1 MEIINFLKIN
11 SKNLALKFIVFS
23 FPLALVSG
31 PLIPDLI
38 ISLSSLFFLIFFYK
52 EFFNLIKKNLFI
64 KIFFL
69 FFLYLVINSFFSDF
83 ILVSIKSSLT
93 YIRFV
98 IFVCVIYYLYN
109 RYPDIKY
116 IFFLGLLFTFII
128 LCIDANIQYLTGR
141 NVFGFEPQKVPLRIS
156 GMFKDEL
163 ILGSF
168 LSRLFPLLVGL
179 FVLFFHKKKYFLLN
193 LFFLTLLVTFTIIIS
208 AERTATALHLISILL
223 LIFFLDIKKKFKF
236 FIFISLLIVS
246 AIFINSNVHVKHRV
260 INETLLNS
268 DKAKYVFSKVHH
280 AHYLTA
286 INIFLEKPLLG
297 SGAKTFRYICDEDK
311 YKVDRFKKPF
321 NFWQFSCS
329 THPHNLYMQLL
340 SETGI
345 FGFIF
350 LMCFFIYIIVNLF
363 KKLPKSITETY
374 YKKSIYICLFV
385 NFFPFAPSGNFFN
398 NYVSMIYILP
408 ISLMLLKT
416 KLIK

>member
-1 MEIINFLKIN
+1 M
-11 SKNLALKFIVFS
+11 
-23 FPLALVSG
+23 
-31 PLIPDLI
+31 
-38 ISLSSLFFLIFFYK
+38 
-52 EFFNLIKKNLFI
+52 
-64 KIFFL
+64 
-69 FFLYLVINSFFSDF
+69 
-83 ILVSIKSSLT
+83 
-93 YIRFV
+93 
-98 IFVCVIYYLYN
+98 
-109 RYPDIKY
+109 
-116 IFFLGLLFTFII
+116 
-128 LCIDANIQYLTGR
+128 
-141 NVFGFEPQKVPLRIS
+141 
-156 GMFKDEL
+156 
-163 ILGSF
+163 
-168 LSRLFPLLVGL
+168 
-179 FVLFFHKKKYFLLN
+179 
-193 LFFLTLLVTFTIIIS
+193 
-208 AERTATALHLISILL
+208 
-223 LIFFLDIKKKFKF
+223 
-236 FIFISLLIVS
+236 
-246 AIFINSNVHVKHRV
+246 HVKHRV

-345 FGFIF
+345 IGFTF

>member
-1 MEIINFLKIN
+1 L
-11 SKNLALKFIVFS
+11 
-23 FPLALVSG
+23 
-31 PLIPDLI
+31 
-38 ISLSSLFFLIFFYK
+38 LS
-52 EFFNLIKKNLFI
+52 
-64 KIFFL
+64 
-69 FFLYLVINSFFSDF
+69 
-83 ILVSIKSSLT
+83 
-93 YIRFV
+93 
-98 IFVCVIYYLYN
+98 
-109 RYPDIKY
+109 
-116 IFFLGLLFTFII
+116 TFII
-128 LCIDANIQYLTGR
+128 LCIDANFQYLTGR
-141 NVFGFEPQKVPLRIS
+141 NFFGFEPQKVPLRIS

-179 FVLFFHKKKYFLLN
+179 FVLFFHKKKFFLLN

-223 LIFFLDIKKKFKF
+223 LIFFLDIQKKFKF
-236 FIFISLLIVS
+236 FAFISLFFVGV
-246 AIFINSNVHVKHRV
+246 IFINSNVHVKHRV

-321 NFWQFSCS
+321 KFWQFSCS

-345 FGFIF
+345 IGFIF

-363 KKLPKSITETY
+363 KKLPKNITETY

-408 ISLMLLKT
+408 ISFMLLKT